1 MPKNYM
7 KMTEKSH
14 FGRFIYDPMVQGN
27 LSYTA
32 QRAAGITALRGCF
45 GITFKTV

>member
-1 MPKNYM
+1 MPKNDI
-7 KMTEKSH
+7 KMSEKSH
-14 FGRFIYDPMVQGN
+14 FGRFIYDPIKQGY

>member
-14 FGRFIYDPMVQGN
+14 FGRFIYDPIKQGY

-32 QRAAGITALRGCF
+32 QRAAGITALRGCVGYNF
-45 GITFKTV
+45 